1 MGERYRETA
10 CTSLQQVLIEAAEKH
25 GELTI
30 GFVESNGEIQDI
42 RYDQL
47 FRNAKKILTALRE
60 RGLREGDYLILAS
73 DSNKRTISFFWA
85 AVLGGIIP
93 TILQP
98 PVSFNSHNPAA
109 EKLYSVYD
117 LLNQPCL
124 ILPSSLKDTHF
135 EHIDKGQ
142 IIYDNICF
150 ENLSEGV
157 TTASKPED
165 TAYIQFSSGST
176 GNPKGVML
184 SHENLLTNADSIA
197 EGLKLSSLDCTAN
210 WMPLYHD
217 MGLIGYHITPIYY
230 SHYQIH
236 IETIDFIKNPFLWL
250 QAMSERKVNISG
262 CPNFGL
268 ALVNRHMLRKDPGN
282 IDLSN
287 LRGLLNGAEPI
298 SPEIMEQFIENFR
311 KYGFRENAMMPVY
324 GMAEATLAITFN
336 PIGTKPIVTT
346 FKRYCLV
353 KNNAARIYNGS
364 MEETQRIVSVG
375 KPLSG
380 VEISIQSRKGDI
392 LRDGMVGEICVK
404 GKSVFQGYFRD
415 KDKPESKNK
424 NEWFRTGDQGFI
436 LMDDLYITGRYKD
449 IIFINGSNYY
459 ANDLE
464 ATAIRECDLV
474 YGKFIIGGYHDEKK
488 GHDSI
493 IAFMV
498 GSDNQA
504 TRSKCKEVGSYFLNK
519 LGIPISNF
527 VLVRSNQIPKTSSGK
542 IKRYKII
549 QAFQGG
555 ELKEISI

>member
-1 MGERYRETA
+1 MEGIYRERA
-10 CTSLQQVLIEAAEKH
+10 CKNLQQVIIEAAEKH

-30 GFVESNGEIQDI
+30 GFVDNQGAIKEVSYKELLQ
-42 RYDQL
+42 
-47 FRNAKKILTALRE
+47 NAKKILSGFKE
-60 RGLREGDYLILAS
+60 KGIEKGDYLIIAS
-73 DSNKRTISFFWA
+73 DSNRNTINFFWA
-85 AVLGGIIP
+85 AALGGIIP

-109 EKLYSVYD
+109 EKLISVYD
-117 LLNQPCL
+117 LLEKPYV
-124 ILPSSLKDTHF
+124 ILPSSFKENKY
-135 EHIDKGQ
+135 EHLNAER
-142 IIYDNICF
+142 IIYDDIAF
-150 ENLSEGV
+150 EANPE
-157 TTASKPED
+157 AKPITSQPAD
-165 TAYIQFSSGST
+165 TVYIQFSSGST

-184 SHENLLTNADSIA
+184 SHENIITNIDAIS
-197 EGLKLSSLDCTAN
+197 EGLKFDHTDVTAN

-217 MGLIGYHITPIYY
+217 MGFIGYHLTPVYVTH
-230 SHYQIH
+230 SQIH
-236 IETIDFIKNPFLWL
+236 IETIDFIKNPFIWL
-250 QAMSERKVNISG
+250 QAMSERKVNITG

-268 ALVNRHMLRKDPGN
+268 ALVNRHMLRKDPGD

-298 SPEIMEQFIENFR
+298 SADIMGLFINNFK
-311 KYGFRENAMMPVY
+311 KYKFRENAMMPVY

-346 FKRYCLV
+346 FKRECLV
-353 KNNAARIYNGS
+353 KNNAARIYNGP

-375 KPLSG
+375 KPLSNI
-380 VEISIQSRKGDI
+380 EISIQSRKGDL

-404 GKSVFQGYFRD
+404 GKSVFKGYFRD
-415 KDKPESKNK
+415 KDKPKSIENDQ
-424 NEWFRTGDQGFI
+424 WFRTGDQGFI
-436 LMDDLYITGRYKD
+436 LMGDLYITGRYKD

-464 ATAIRECDLV
+464 STAIRECDLV

-498 GSDNQA
+498 GSDNPA
-504 TRSKCKEVGSYFLNK
+504 TRSKCEEVGNYFLNN

-549 QAFQGG
+549 NEYLKG
-555 ELKEISI
+555 ELNEITL